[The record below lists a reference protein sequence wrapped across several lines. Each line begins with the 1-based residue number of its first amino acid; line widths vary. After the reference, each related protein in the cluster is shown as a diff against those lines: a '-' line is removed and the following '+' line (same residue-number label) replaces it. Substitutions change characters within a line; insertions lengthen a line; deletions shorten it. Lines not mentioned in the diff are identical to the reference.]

1 MKDLFTVATYT
12 IKDMIKR
19 KSFIISNI
27 IILLIIVIGFNVPNI
42 IKTMTNGNE
51 TTTHSKILIIDA
63 DNVFEGTL
71 GTLNNMDLEYEVE
84 VSDTDINF
92 EMIKERIE
100 KDDIEASFVIK
111 REESSIKIEY
121 IVEDMVMMNEVP
133 NEYINTLSTLYSNL
147 QISKLNLSETQL
159 QSLTPN
165 FEFDITQT
173 SDKEV
178 SGNVFAIMLLSLV
191 LFYAIYFCA
200 YQVSTSITTEKTS
213 KIMET
218 LVTSTKPSTIVLGK
232 TIGIG
237 VVGLLQVILIVL
249 VALICAKAFLDPEL
263 VNSLVDVSKITP
275 ELGLLTIIYFLLG
288 YSAFALL
295 YALTGSTVS
304 KPEDVQSAN
313 GPVAILAVIGFYL
326 AYFTMMNPTSELNV
340 FASIFPL
347 SAPFCMPFR
356 VMMGVATWTEVT
368 ISIAIL
374 LVTIFIIA
382 KISIRIY
389 SQAILNYGSRMSIKD
404 IIKMYKDKNN

>member
-71 GTLNNMDLEYEVE
+71 GILNNMDLEYEVE

-275 ELGLLTIIYFLLG
+275 GNLPSLIQFPEQLLNL
-288 YSAFALL
+288 
-295 YALTGSTVS
+295 
-304 KPEDVQSAN
+304 
-313 GPVAILAVIGFYL
+313 ILK
-326 AYFTMMNPTSELNV
+326 
-340 FASIFPL
+340 L
-347 SAPFCMPFR
+347 S
-356 VMMGVATWTEVT
+356 
-368 ISIAIL
+368 
-374 LVTIFIIA
+374 
-382 KISIRIY
+382 
-389 SQAILNYGSRMSIKD
+389 
-404 IIKMYKDKNN
+404 